1 MSSEAVYRLGQTF
14 DEFVAGA
21 GEHAALLR
29 AVARRTVVP
38 NDVADGIRSIGGQW
52 HLRVLTEDWCGDS
65 TNSLPVIARLAADA
79 GNVDLR
85 ILKRDEHPA
94 LMDAH
99 LAVSGARAIPVV
111 MVLDEAFE
119 EKGWWGSRPR
129 ALQAL
134 VSTTW
139 KDLSKEDRYREVRHW
154 YVSDKGVS
162 TAREIGALIARIA
175 ESAPAGSADAAV

>member
-1 MSSEAVYRLGQTF
+1 MSLESMYTLGQTF
-14 DEFVAGA
+14 DEFLAGA
-21 GEHAALLR
+21 GENASLLR
-29 AVARRTVVP
+29 AVSRRTVVP
-38 NDVADGIRSIGGQW
+38 EEISAAIRDAGGPW
-52 HLRVLTEDWCGDS
+52 YLLVLTEDWCGDS

-79 GNVDLR
+79 GNVGLR

-111 MVLDEAFE
+111 IVLDASFH

-134 VSTTW
+134 VDTTW
-139 KDLSKEDRYREVRHW
+139 RGLSKQDRYRAVRQW
-154 YVSDKGVS
+154 YVADKGLT
-162 TAREIGALIARIA
+162 TAREIAALIL
-175 ESAPAGSADAAV
+175 APAVVAAV